1 MAQDDFFNQLT
12 IISLEQAIVV
22 PYFTYKMVHEGA
34 RVIRI
39 EHPIITDPNRQV
51 GEPVLAE
58 EGMNSYF
65 LTINAGKQA
74 VTLNLKEKRGQQL
87 LRKLIVG
94 LNVDIFVTNQLP
106 KNYVKLGIDYET
118 LSACKSDLIWIG
130 VTGFGPESNE
140 GAYDPILQAR
150 SGLMEMTGEPDG
162 PPQVLGIPLPDM
174 GSSEQVYALTMR
186 ALLKREVN
194 GSGSRIDFSMFR
206 SAVSWQAINLP
217 MVASFNRHISRRGNT
232 HEFFAPVSVF
242 KTKDGFIY
250 LAVGNDRQW
259 QALTELDGFSILNQ
273 EKYRQNAGRIADVV
287 NLNRQ
292 VETITITFT
301 SEELLQKFQ
310 QITLPASKINTM
322 KDLLDD
328 PLIKDHLLKTVDPD
342 SGYTVTLSPPAYD
355 TPHLREM
362 NYQLPFPPRLGEHN
376 QQIYHEE
383 VGIQKTEMESLK
395 KSNVI

>member
-1 MAQDDFFNQLT
+1 MVQDNFFSHLT

-39 EHPIITDPNRQV
+39 EHPTITDPNRQV
-51 GEPVLAE
+51 GEQVLAE

-74 VTLNLKEKRGQQL
+74 ITLNLKEKRGQQL
-87 LRKLIVG
+87 LQELIVG
-94 LNVDIFVTNQLP
+94 LNADIFVTNQLP
-106 KNYVKLGIDYET
+106 KNYAKLGIDYET
-118 LSACKSDLIWIG
+118 LSGCKSDLIWIG
-130 VTGFGPESNE
+130 VTGFGPQSNE

-150 SGLMEMTGEPDG
+150 SGLMEMTGEADG
-162 PPQVLGIPLPDM
+162 SPEVLGIPLPDM

-194 GSGSRIDFSMFR
+194 GHGSRIDFSMFR

-242 KTKDGFIY
+242 RTRNGFIY

-259 QALTELDGFSILNQ
+259 QALTELDGFSSLNQ
-273 EKYRQNAGRIADVV
+273 EKYRQNAGRIADVI
-287 NLNRQ
+287 NLNHQ
-292 VETITITFT
+292 IETITITFT

-322 KDLLDD
+322 EDLLDD
-328 PLIKDHLLKTVDPD
+328 PLIKDHLLKTIDPGSD
-342 SGYTVTLSPPAYD
+342 YTVTLSPPAYD
-355 TPHLREM
+355 TSYLREI

-383 VGIQKTEMESLK
+383 VGIQETEIESLK
-395 KSNVI
+395 KSKVI

>member
-1 MAQDDFFNQLT
+1 MAQDDFFNHLT
-12 IISLEQAIVV
+12 ILSLEQAIVV

-39 EHPIITDPNRQV
+39 EHPIHPDPNRQV
-51 GEPVLAE
+51 GEQVLPE
-58 EGMNSYF
+58 TGMNSYF

-87 LRKLIVG
+87 LRELIVG
-94 LNVDIFVTNQLP
+94 LNADIFVTNQLP
-106 KNYVKLGIDYET
+106 KNYAKLGIDYET
-118 LSACKSDLIWIG
+118 LSGCKSDLIWIG
-130 VTGFGPESNE
+130 VTGFGPQSNE

-174 GSSEQVYALTMR
+174 GSSEQVYALAMR
-186 ALLKREVN
+186 ALLKRQVN
-194 GSGSRIDFSMFR
+194 GRGSRIDFSMFR

-242 KTKDGFIY
+242 KTSDGFIY

-259 QALTELDGFSILNQ
+259 QALTELDGFSNLNQ
-273 EKYRQNAGRIADVV
+273 EKYRHNAGRIADVS

-292 VETITITFT
+292 IETITAAFT
-301 SEELLQKFQ
+301 SEELLQKFR
-310 QITLPASKINTM
+310 QITLPASKINTIE
-322 KDLLDD
+322 DLLEN
-328 PLIKDHLLKTVDPD
+328 PLIHDHLLETTDPD
-342 SGYTVTLSPPAYD
+342 SGYRITLAPPAYD
-355 TPHLREM
+355 TSYLREIK
-362 NYQLPFPPRLGEHN
+362 YQLPFPPRLGEHN
-376 QQIYHEE
+376 QQIYHEQL
-383 VGIQKTEMESLK
+383 GIKESEMELLK
-395 KSNVI
+395 KSKVI

>member
-1 MAQDDFFNQLT
+1 MAKDDFFSHLT

-39 EHPIITDPNRQV
+39 EHPTITDPNRQV
-51 GEPVLAE
+51 GKQVLAE
-58 EGMNSYF
+58 EGMNSYY
-65 LTINAGKQA
+65 LTINAGKQDI
-74 VTLNLKEKRGQQL
+74 TLNLKEKKGQQL
-87 LRKLIVG
+87 LREIIVG
-94 LNVDIFVTNQLP
+94 LKADIFVTNQLP
-106 KNYVKLGIDYET
+106 KNYAKLGIDYET
-118 LSACKSDLIWIG
+118 LSGCKSDLIWIG
-130 VTGFGPESNE
+130 VTGFGPQSNE

-162 PPQVLGIPLPDM
+162 PPEVLGVPLPDM

-194 GSGSRIDFSMFR
+194 GYGSRIDFSMFR

-242 KTKDGFIY
+242 RTGNGFIY

-273 EKYRQNAGRIADVV
+273 EKYRQNASRIADVI

-292 VETITITFT
+292 IETITITFT

-322 KDLLDD
+322 EDLLDD
-328 PLIKDHLLKTVDPD
+328 PLIKDHLLKTIDPGSD
-342 SGYTVTLSPPAYD
+342 YTVTLSPPAYD
-355 TPHLREM
+355 TSYLQKM

-383 VGIQKTEMESLK
+383 LGIQETEIESLK
-395 KSNVI
+395 ENRVI

>member
-1 MAQDDFFNQLT
+1 
-12 IISLEQAIVV
+12 
-22 PYFTYKMVHEGA
+22 
-34 RVIRI
+34 
-39 EHPIITDPNRQV
+39 EHPTITDPNRQV
-51 GEPVLAE
+51 GKQVLVE
-58 EGMNSYF
+58 DGMNSYF

-74 VTLNLKEKRGQQL
+74 ITLNLKEKKGQQL
-87 LRKLIVG
+87 LQKLIVD

-106 KNYVKLGIDYET
+106 KNYLKLGIDYET
-118 LSACKSDLIWIG
+118 LSGCKSDLIWIG
-130 VTGFGPESNE
+130 VTGFGPQSNE

-162 PPQVLGIPLPDM
+162 SPQVLGIPLPDM

-186 ALLKREVN
+186 SLLKREVSGN
-194 GSGSRIDFSMFR
+194 GSRIDFSMFR

-217 MVASFNRHISRRGNT
+217 MTASFNRHISRRGNT

-242 KTKDGFIY
+242 RTGNGFIY

-259 QALTELDGFSILNQ
+259 QALTELDGFASLNQ

-292 VETITITFT
+292 IETITITFT

-322 KDLLDD
+322 EDLLDD
-328 PLIKDHLLKTVDPD
+328 PLVKDHLLKTIDPGSD
-342 SGYTVTLSPPAYD
+342 YTVTLSPPAYD
-355 TPHLREM
+355 TSYLREM

-383 VGIQKTEMESLK
+383 LGIQETEIESLK
-395 KSNVI
+395 KSSVI

>member
-1 MAQDDFFNQLT
+1 MVRDDFFSHLT

-22 PYFTYKMVHEGA
+22 PYFTYKMVQDGA

-39 EHPIITDPNRQV
+39 EHPTIPDPNRQV
-51 GEPVLAE
+51 GEQVLAE
-58 EGMNSYF
+58 KGMNSYF
-65 LTINAGKQA
+65 LTINAGKESL
-74 VTLNLKEKRGQQL
+74 TLNLKEKKGQEL
-87 LRKLIVG
+87 LRKLIKE
-94 LNVDIFVTNQLP
+94 LQADIFVTNQLP
-106 KNYVKLGIDYET
+106 KNYEKLGIDYET
-118 LSACKSDLIWIG
+118 LSGCKSDLIWIG

-150 SGLMEMTGEPDG
+150 SGLMEMTGEADG

-174 GSSEQVYALTMR
+174 GSSEQVYALAMR
-186 ALLKREVN
+186 SLLKREVS

-242 KTKDGFIY
+242 RTRDGFIY

-259 QALTELDGFSILNQ
+259 QALTKLDGFSSLDQ
-273 EKYRQNAGRIADVV
+273 DKYRHNAGRIADVS

-292 VETITITFT
+292 IEAITITFPC
-301 SEELLQKFQ
+301 EKLLQKFQ

-322 KDLLDD
+322 EDILDN
-328 PLIKDHLLKTVDPD
+328 PLVNDHLLKTMDPD
-342 SGYTVTLSPPAYD
+342 SGYTVTLAPPAYD
-355 TPHLREM
+355 TSYLQEI

-376 QQIYHEE
+376 QHIYHEQLDIPE
-383 VGIQKTEMESLK
+383 EEMESLK
-395 KSNVI
+395 KSKVI

>member
-1 MAQDDFFNQLT
+1 MVQDNFFSHLT

-39 EHPIITDPNRQV
+39 EHPTITDPNRQV
-51 GEPVLAE
+51 GEQVLAE

-74 VTLNLKEKRGQQL
+74 ITLNLKEKRGQQL
-87 LRKLIVG
+87 LQELIVG
-94 LNVDIFVTNQLP
+94 LNADIFVTNQLP
-106 KNYVKLGIDYET
+106 KNYAKLGIDYET
-118 LSACKSDLIWIG
+118 LSGCKSDLIWIG
-130 VTGFGPESNE
+130 VTGFGPQSNE

-150 SGLMEMTGEPDG
+150 SGLMEMTGEADG
-162 PPQVLGIPLPDM
+162 SPEVLGIPLPDM

-194 GSGSRIDFSMFR
+194 GHGSRIDFSMFR

-242 KTKDGFIY
+242 RTRNGFIY

-259 QALTELDGFSILNQ
+259 QALTELDGFSSLNQ
-273 EKYRQNAGRIADVV
+273 EKYRQNDGRIADVI
-287 NLNRQ
+287 NLNHQ
-292 VETITITFT
+292 IETITITFT

-322 KDLLDD
+322 EDLLDD
-328 PLIKDHLLKTVDPD
+328 PLIKDHLLKTIDPGSD
-342 SGYTVTLSPPAYD
+342 YTVTLSPPAYD
-355 TPHLREM
+355 TSYLREI

-383 VGIQKTEMESLK
+383 VGIQETEIESLK
-395 KSNVI
+395 KSKVI